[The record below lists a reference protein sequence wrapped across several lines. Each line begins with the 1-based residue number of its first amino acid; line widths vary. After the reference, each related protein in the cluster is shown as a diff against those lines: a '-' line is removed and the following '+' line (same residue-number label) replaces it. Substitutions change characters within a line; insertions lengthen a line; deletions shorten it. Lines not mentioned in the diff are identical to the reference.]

1 MGAMEFVP
9 VALVALVALVLLV
22 AVAVAAG
29 SIGANRAR
37 RRFAADAVTG
47 AGEPSLD
54 LVVQRAV
61 ADAVESLRAQSVAE
75 RDAAVRAALEQAA
88 VLQREQL
95 GAAADRVRQQSSAE
109 LGAKKDVIDARLD
122 QVHTEMR
129 TELARLGQMVSSLA
143 ETSAEKFGQVDQSL
157 RSHVEITQTLSES
170 ARALREAMA
179 SPTARGQWGE
189 RMAEDVL
196 RLAGFVEN
204 VNYVKQTQLDGAAGR
219 PDFTFPLPKGHE
231 LYMDV
236 KFPMAGYLRYL
247 DAGSDAERQA
257 HRTAFLRDVRARVK
271 ELAKR
276 DYANESAR
284 QAVDYVLMFLPNEQL
299 TGFIH
304 EADPTLLDEAMGQ
317 RVVICSPLTL
327 FAFLGVIRQAYDD
340 FVIEQTSDQILTLI
354 GKFGQQWQKYSSQM
368 DKVKASFERLDRQ
381 FDELVGTR
389 RRQLEKPLQQLEDV
403 RRERNLPIDGE
414 LFAELGPS
422 SDDGLDGDG
431 VDDDAPGITGTSDGS
446 APANLR
452 RLGA

>member
-1 MGAMEFVP
+1 MMGVMDLLIVS
-9 VALVALVALVLLV
+9 LLV
-22 AVAVAAG
+22 VAVAAAAALVA
-29 SIGANRAR
+29 IEATR
-37 RRFAADAVTG
+37 RRFEAEARAREAEAADGPV
-47 AGEPSLD
+47 ELPVD
-54 LVVQRAV
+54 VVVQRAV
-61 ADAVESLRAQSVAE
+61 TDALAELRAHSVAE

-95 GAAADRVRQQSSAE
+95 GATAMQVREQSSSE
-109 LGAKKDVIDARLD
+109 LAAKKDVIDARLD
-122 QVHTEMR
+122 QVHAEMR
-129 TELARLGQMVSSLA
+129 GELHKLGQMVSALA
-143 ETSAEKFGQVDQSL
+143 ETSAQKFGQVDQSL
-157 RSHVEITQTLSES
+157 RSHAEITQTLSDS

-204 VNYVKQTQLDGAAGR
+204 VNYVKQTQLEGASGR

-236 KFPMAGYLRYL
+236 KFPMAGYLRFL
-247 DAGSDAERQA
+247 DADTDAERQA
-257 HRTAFLRDVRARVK
+257 HRAAFLRDVRARVK
-271 ELAKR
+271 ELARR
-276 DYANESAR
+276 DYANESSR
-284 QAVDYVLMFLPNEQL
+284 QSVDYVLMFLPNEQL

-304 EADPTLLDEAMGQ
+304 EADPSLIDDAMGQ
-317 RVVICSPLTL
+317 RVVLCSPLTL
-327 FAFLGVIRQAYDD
+327 FAFLGVIRQAYDN
-340 FVIEQTSDQILTLI
+340 FVIEQTSDQILALI
-354 GKFGQQWQKYSSQM
+354 GKFGQQWQKYTAQM

-414 LFAELGPS
+414 LFPELES
-422 SDDGLDGDG
+422 SSE
-431 VDDDAPGITGTSDGS
+431 DDDAADVTP
-446 APANLR
+446 PNVR

>member
-1 MGAMEFVP
+1 MMGGMNP
-9 VALVALVALVLLV
+9 VLVLVTVVVLVVAVGATAALVAMEHT
-22 AVAVAAG
+22 
-29 SIGANRAR
+29 R
-37 RRFAADAVTG
+37 RRFEAEHVSADETPV
-47 AGEPSLD
+47 D
-54 LVVQRAV
+54 IVVQQAV
-61 ADAVESLRAQSVAE
+61 ADALTELRAHTSAE

-95 GAAADRVRQQSSAE
+95 GAAAVQVREQSSSE
-109 LGAKKDVIDARLD
+109 LAAKKDVIDARLD

-129 TELARLGQMVSSLA
+129 GELHKLGQMVATLA
-143 ETSAEKFGQVDQSL
+143 ETSAQKFGQVDQSL
-157 RSHVEITQTLSES
+157 RSHAEITQTLSDS

-204 VNYVKQTQLDGAAGR
+204 VNYVKQTQLEGSTGR

-257 HRTAFLRDVRARVK
+257 HRVAFLRDVRARVK

-284 QAVDYVLMFLPNEQL
+284 QSVDYVLMFLPNEQL

-304 EADPTLLDEAMGQ
+304 EADPSLIDEAMGQ
-317 RVVICSPLTL
+317 RVVMCSPLTL
-327 FAFLGVIRQAYDD
+327 FAFLGVIRQAYDN
-340 FVIEQTSDQILTLI
+340 FVIEQTSDQILALI
-354 GKFGQQWQKYSSQM
+354 GKFGQQWQKYTAQM
-368 DKVKASFERLDRQ
+368 DKVRASFERLDRQ

-403 RRERNLPIDGE
+403 RRERNLPIDGQ
-414 LFAELGPS
+414 LFAELS
-422 SDDGLDGDG
+422 SDSDD
-431 VDDDAPGITGTSDGS
+431 DDDAGDVTP
-446 APANLR
+446 PNVR